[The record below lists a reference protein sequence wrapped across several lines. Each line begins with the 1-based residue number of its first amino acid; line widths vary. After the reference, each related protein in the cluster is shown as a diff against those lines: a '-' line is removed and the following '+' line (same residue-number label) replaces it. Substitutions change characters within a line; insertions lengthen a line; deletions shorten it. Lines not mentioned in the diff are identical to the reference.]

1 MSTIRAKSNPLEPVA
16 NSFHKPS
23 QGHYFLTHS
32 IGLMP
37 ISSDAFLKDNY
48 FRHWQSGGEEIWP
61 VWLDEIELFNRALA
75 NLLNSSPEQFCPQVN
90 VSSGL
95 SKVIQS
101 LPESNKRN
109 TILATESDFPSAGF
123 VLQQARR
130 LGLQVRLIPKG
141 EDLQSLEVWEAAL
154 TSDIHSAFIT
164 HVHYNTNKRIPV
176 QSINEICRDR
186 GIMSIVDIAQSV
198 GIVPI
203 DFQAFN
209 ADIVIGSCIKWLCGG
224 PGAGFLW
231 VDKDLIEEL
240 NPIDVGWFSH
250 KNPFE
255 FDINNFAYADST
267 ARFWGG
273 TPSVIPYVVARN
285 SIETIAKIGVETL
298 LQHNQRLSQKIMD
311 KLPEDCIASPLD
323 LDKKGGTLVL
333 KFPDSEK
340 VEQALK
346 DKKIIFDARQ
356 YGIRLSPHLYTSD
369 EDVGVLIDGFI

>member
-1 MSTIRAKSNPLEPVA
+1 MTTVQADSHPFESVVNR
-16 NSFHKPS
+16 FHKPTD
-23 QGHYFLTHS
+23 GLYFLTHS

-37 ISSDAFLKDNY
+37 ISSAAFLKDNY
-48 FRHWQSGGEEIWP
+48 FEHWQTGSEDIWP
-61 VWLDEIELFNRALA
+61 GWLCEIELFNSALA
-75 NLLNSSPEQFCPQVN
+75 NLLNSSSEQFCPQVN

-101 LPESNKRN
+101 LPESNKRS

-123 VLQQARR
+123 VLQQAKR
-130 LGLQVRLIPKG
+130 LGLQVRFIPKG
-141 EDLQSLEVWEAAL
+141 EDLQSLEMWEAAL

-176 QSINEICRDR
+176 QDINEICRDR
-186 GIMSIVDIAQSV
+186 GIMSIVDVAQSV

-203 DFQAFN
+203 DLQAFN

-231 VDKDLIEEL
+231 VDKDLIEQL

-255 FDINNFAYADST
+255 FDINNFDYADST

-285 SIETIAKIGVETL
+285 SIETIAKLGVATL

-311 KLPEDCIASPLD
+311 RLPEDCIVSPLE

-369 EDVGVLIDGFI
+369 EEVDVLIDGLV